1 MNGAKTGGFRR
12 SEKLNEGLTI
22 KNSRD
27 YDEVY
32 RQGNDGIPNGV
43 LLRCHEGDGRPHGG
57 GGDGLERFLT
67 METEFHRLFTAF
79 DVAYKNSLKSQLT
92 DTIKQ
97 KDDEC
102 DHIAYVMERVA
113 KLWGEKLD
121 DQSLAIHG
129 KRLAQ
134 VFKDFDFRTTEAL
147 VAENAKIQ
155 NMEQRFT
162 TELALQ
168 ADVAAMGLT
177 ELNTRLKQLTTEIIP
192 LMAARNEE
200 QSTIIVGELKQAREA
215 LDAHYRA
222 FITYINAVQEIQPEE
237 QISQAAQ
244 FYNQDIKKIE
254 EQFAQS
260 RRKKKGEDVE
270 PEPTPDEGVD
280 GGSDVTPVKPE

>member
-1 MNGAKTGGFRR
+1 MLPK
-12 SEKLNEGLTI
+12 
-22 KNSRD
+22 
-27 YDEVY
+27 
-32 RQGNDGIPNGV
+32 
-43 LLRCHEGDGRPHGG
+43 GR
-57 GGDGLERFLT
+57 
-67 METEFHRLFTAF
+67 
-79 DVAYKNSLKSQLT
+79 K
-92 DTIKQ
+92 
-97 KDDEC
+97 
-102 DHIAYVMERVA
+102 
-113 KLWGEKLD
+113 
-121 DQSLAIHG
+121 
-129 KRLAQ
+129 
-134 VFKDFDFRTTEAL
+134 
-147 VAENAKIQ
+147 NAKIQ

-168 ADVAAMGLT
+168 ADLAAMGLT
-177 ELNTRLKQLTTEIIP
+177 ELNTRLKQLTTEIVS

-254 EQFAQS
+254 EQIAQS

-270 PEPTPDEGVD
+270 LEPAPDEGGD